1 MTSGDTMSKVD
12 RRDVI
17 EALTS
22 AAVAFAWYAMP
33 DVIRS
38 PRVRGVAKVALMVP
52 TAVVGVGQMRRA
64 AEAGAEA
71 IRAARGG
78 DGGELESG
86 GTEDGLGGVG
96 GSGESVDG
104 SAIEGSAEV
113 GSSGSADGARGGSR
127 FGRRVALV
135 GAGVVVLGGGVA
147 ATVAGERAFFRFG
160 ERLGERGVRW
170 PHTRIGVAAALMS
183 GGVSIATAPLADP
196 R

>member
-1 MTSGDTMSKVD
+1 MSKVD

-33 DVIRS
+33 DVVRS

-52 TAVVGVGQMRRA
+52 TAVVGVGVGQMRRA
-64 AEAGAEA
+64 ADAGAEA
-71 IRAARGG
+71 IRAARVE
-78 DGGELESG
+78 DGAEFESG
-86 GTEDGLGGVG
+86 GGAEEGLG
-96 GSGESVDG
+96 ESAGRAEPVDG
-104 SAIEGSAEV
+104 SAVEGGTAV
-113 GSSGSADGARGGSR
+113 GSSGSADGARGGSP
-127 FGRRVALV
+127 FVRRAALV

-147 ATVAGERAFFRFG
+147 ATIAGERAFFRLG

-170 PHTRIGVAAALMS
+170 PHTRIGVAAALMA
-183 GGVSIATAPLADP
+183 GGVSIATAPLAEP